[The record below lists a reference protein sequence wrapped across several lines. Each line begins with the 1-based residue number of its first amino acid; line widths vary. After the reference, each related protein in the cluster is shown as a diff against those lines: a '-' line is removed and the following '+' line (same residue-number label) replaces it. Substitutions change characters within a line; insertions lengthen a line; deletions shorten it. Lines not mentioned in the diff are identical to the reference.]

1 MAAILDNSMAASTLA
16 NTIDKYWVDEMMR
29 RWRLS
34 VEYID
39 GLESDSVPA
48 QDALRHVLYSD
59 LPLVMKELT
68 RLRPELT
75 LS

>member
-1 MAAILDNSMAASTLA
+1 MIATTSASA
-16 NTIDKYWVDEMMR
+16 IDKYWVDDLMR
-29 RWRLS
+29 RWWLS

-39 GLESDSVPA
+39 GLESGSLPA
-48 QDALRHVLYSD
+48 QDALRHILHLD

-75 LS
+75 LGRS